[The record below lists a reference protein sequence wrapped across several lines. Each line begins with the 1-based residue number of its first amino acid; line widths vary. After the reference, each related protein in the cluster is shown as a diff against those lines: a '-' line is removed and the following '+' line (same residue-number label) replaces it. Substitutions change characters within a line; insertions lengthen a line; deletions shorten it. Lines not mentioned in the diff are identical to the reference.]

1 MPPRTT
7 CWDLEPHTSA
17 KHLILRRYL
26 QAWLPIMTRW
36 NGRVLYIDGFAG
48 PGIYQGGEEGSP
60 IIALKEAI
68 NHTAQI
74 RSQVIFL
81 FIEADPARLE
91 VLKQQIGALPVP
103 SNFKV
108 QCLLGKFDEH
118 LTQVLDFVKEQ
129 KRDLAPTFAFVDPF
143 GFSHTPFSLIKRLMQ
158 NDKCEVLITFMFEA
172 INRFLAHPDQPGNYD
187 SLFGSPDWRGAI
199 PIEDAQARKKF
210 IHDLYLRQ
218 LQTSAAITY
227 VRSFE
232 MFDTGNRPEY
242 FLFFGTKSYDGLKK
256 IKEAMWKADESGR
269 FQFSDTTDMNQSL
282 LFQPTPDFSD
292 LKGRIVAKFR
302 GRRVTVDDV
311 ERFVVVETPYRET
324 HFKQQV
330 LKPMESV
337 IPPELRV
344 VTRTG
349 QNRRGTFPSGT
360 VFDIL

>member
-48 PGIYQGGEEGSP
+48 PGIYRTGEEGSP

-68 NHTAQI
+68 HHTAQI
-74 RSQVIFL
+74 RSQVVFL

-91 VLKQQIGALPVP
+91 VLKQQIATLQVP

-108 QCLLGKFDEH
+108 QCLFGRFDEH
-118 LTQVLDFVKEQ
+118 LTRVLDFVKEQ
-129 KRDLAPTFAFVDPF
+129 KRNLAPTFAFVDPF
-143 GFSHTPFSLIKRLMQ
+143 GFSHTPFSLIKGLMQ
-158 NDKCEVLITFMFEA
+158 NDKCEVLITFMYEA
-172 INRFLAHPDQPGNYD
+172 INRFLSHPDQPANYD
-187 SLFGSPDWRGAI
+187 SLFGCQDWREASSV
-199 PIEDAQARKKF
+199 EDPQARKKF
-210 IHDLYLRQ
+210 VHDLYLRQ
-218 LQTSAAITY
+218 LQVSAAVTY

-232 MFDTGNRPEY
+232 MIDPGNRTEY
-242 FLFFGTKSYDGLKK
+242 FLFFGTKSYEAVKK
-256 IKEAMWKADESGR
+256 MKEAMWKADESGR

-282 LFQPTPDFSD
+282 LFGTTPDFSD
-292 LKGRIVAKFR
+292 LKSRIVSKFK
-302 GRRVTVDDV
+302 GSRVTVDDV
-311 ERFVVVETPYRET
+311 ERFVVIETPYRET

-330 LKPMESV
+330 LKLMESAT
-337 IPPELRV
+337 PPELRIIN
-344 VTRTG
+344 RTG

-360 VFDIL
+360 VIEVL